1 MPNLAVTLP
10 DSSAESF
17 QKWLEDFVIKGN
29 SGPGSER
36 NGTLEYLFLDLHGV
50 HLRLGFRTLGIFK
63 LASLPTGAEDV
74 RGVRAEMYCEEIS
87 FQSGA
92 TSV

>member
-1 MPNLAVTLP
+1 
-10 DSSAESF
+10 
-17 QKWLEDFVIKGN
+17 VIKGN

-36 NGTLEYLFLDLHGV
+36 NGTLEYLSPDLQRV
-50 HLRLGFRTLGIFK
+50 HFRLGFRNLGIFK
-63 LASLPTGAEDV
+63 LATLPSGAEDV
-74 RGVRAEMYCEEIS
+74 RSVRAEMYCEEIS